1 MTPDYTKAAVKAAET
16 LVRSGVKTAPI
27 SALPILSQMENVIVI
42 SFADL
47 GDFAGINQRDFT
59 PLFCKNQDAVTS
71 IHTENGKQ
79 IYLVAYNSLLPFAM
93 IQRALA
99 REMGHIVLKHT
110 GCAPENTEEALCFA
124 HHLLCP
130 RAIIHAI
137 QAFNLR
143 VTSDLLAN
151 LTGVFDQDL
160 VSIRRIPGTN
170 VPSGLNRFIRSQF
183 MPFIMNFFNYY
194 QTILPKDGSALAD
207 LGTYMDGYVE

>member
-16 LVRSGVKTAPI
+16 LIRSGVKTAPI
-27 SALPILSQMENVIVI
+27 SALPILSKMENVIVI

-47 GDFAGINQRDFT
+47 GDFAGINQHEFT

-93 IQRALA
+93 VQRALA
-99 REMGHIVLKHT
+99 REMGHIVMKHD
-110 GCAPENTEEALCFA
+110 GCNHANKEEALCFA
-124 HHLLCP
+124 RHLLCP
-130 RAIIHAI
+130 RPVIHAI
-137 QAFNLR
+137 QAINLR
-143 VTSDLLAN
+143 LTSDLLAN

-160 VSIRRIPGTN
+160 LSIRHTPGTD
-170 VPSGLNRFIRSQF
+170 VPPGLNRFVRNQF

-194 QTILPKDGSALAD
+194 QTILPIDGSAIAD
-207 LGTYMDGYVE
+207 LGTYMNGYAE